1 MRVVTGGAINTVSVR
16 ARNATVAS
24 AATLGAGCGS
34 DATSIPRRLGTV
46 IVAIWGTVVAEPAR
60 GIVVVGEPARGMVVV
75 VVLARGS
82 VVVVV
87 VTEPPPGVPP
97 PDTVTVNALEV
108 TELYPVAVKRSCTAP
123 VEPRVTIK
131 LLKVASPDPSEVT
144 VVVPLTEAP
153 ETTSAVT

>member
-1 MRVVTGGAINTVSVR
+1 MRVVTGGATNTVSVR

-24 AATLGAGCGS
+24 AATLDVGCGS

-46 IVAIWGTVVAEPAR
+46 IVAVWGTVVA
-60 GIVVVGEPARGMVVV
+60 EPARGMVVV
-75 VVLARGS
+75 VVLARGTVVGVEPARGS

-144 VVVPLTEAP
+144 AVVPLTEAP
-153 ETTSAVT
+153 ETTSAAT

>member
-1 MRVVTGGAINTVSVR
+1 MRVVTGGATNTVSVR

-24 AATLGAGCGS
+24 AATLDVGCGS

-46 IVAIWGTVVAEPAR
+46 RVAVWGTVVA
-60 GIVVVGEPARGMVVV
+60 EPARGMVVV
-75 VVLARGS
+75 VVLARGTVVGVEPARGS

-87 VTEPPPGVPP
+87 VTEPPPGAPP

-144 VVVPLTEAP
+144 AVVPLTEAP
-153 ETTSAVT
+153 ETTSAAT

>member
-1 MRVVTGGAINTVSVR
+1 MRVVTGGATNTVSVR

-24 AATLGAGCGS
+24 AATLDVGCGS

-46 IVAIWGTVVAEPAR
+46 IVAVWGTVVAEPAR
-60 GIVVVGEPARGMVVV
+60 GMVVGVEP
-75 VVLARGS
+75 ARGS

-144 VVVPLTEAP
+144 AVVPLTEAP
-153 ETTSAVT
+153 ETTSAAT

>member
-1 MRVVTGGAINTVSVR
+1 MSVR

-24 AATLGAGCGS
+24 AATLDVGCGS

-46 IVAIWGTVVAEPAR
+46 IVAVWGTVVA
-60 GIVVVGEPARGMVVV
+60 EPARGMVVV
-75 VVLARGS
+75 VVLARGTVVGVEPARGS

-144 VVVPLTEAP
+144 AVVPLTEAP

>member
-1 MRVVTGGAINTVSVR
+1 MRVVTGGATNTVSVR
-16 ARNATVAS
+16 ARNANVAS
-24 AATLGAGCGS
+24 AATLDVGCGS

-46 IVAIWGTVVAEPAR
+46 IVAVWGTVVA
-60 GIVVVGEPARGMVVV
+60 EPARGMVVV
-75 VVLARGS
+75 VVLARGTVVGVEPARGS

-144 VVVPLTEAP
+144 AVVPLTEAP
-153 ETTSAVT
+153 ETTSAAT

>member
-1 MRVVTGGAINTVSVR
+1 MRVVTGGATNTVSVR

-24 AATLGAGCGS
+24 AATLDVGCGS
-34 DATSIPRRLGTV
+34 DATSIPRLLGTV
-46 IVAIWGTVVAEPAR
+46 IVAVWGTVVA
-60 GIVVVGEPARGMVVV
+60 EPARGMVVV
-75 VVLARGS
+75 VVLARGTVVGVEPARGS

-144 VVVPLTEAP
+144 AVVPLTEAP
-153 ETTSAVT
+153 ETTSAAT